1 MKEIKVEAKV
11 ENLAAVNDFVA
22 EQLDE
27 VGCSMS
33 VSMQLEIAIEELF
46 TNICYYAYDEDG
58 GDAVVRTELESDPT
72 AIVITFIDSGKPYDP
87 LAKEDPDIT
96 LGVEERPIG
105 GLGIFMVK
113 KTMDD
118 MKYEY
123 LDGQNVLSIKKVLS

>member
-27 VGCSMS
+27 VGCSMG

-46 TNICYYAYDEDG
+46 TNICYYAYGDG
-58 GDAVVRTELESDPT
+58 SGDAVIRTELESDPA
-72 AIVITFIDSGKPYDP
+72 AITITFVDSGKPYDP

-118 MKYEY
+118 MRYEY
-123 LDGQNVLSIKKVLS
+123 LDGQNVLTIKKILS